1 MFLVYM
7 TFMAFFTPM
16 KSISVVSFG
25 IDIDVFVLLE
35 LENMINNVFLLG

>member
-1 MFLVYM
+1 MFFVYV

-16 KSISVVSFG
+16 KSISVVRFD

-35 LENMINNVFLLG
+35 LENMVINVFLLG

>member
-1 MFLVYM
+1 MFFVYV

-16 KSISVVSFG
+16 KSISVVSFD

-35 LENMINNVFLLG
+35 LENMVINVFLLG